1 MPAAAAPDPSKPEP
15 EITVLEQEKHDVK
28 SRLVDA
34 ARQVKHQGLVAYKR
48 VRPMTLA
55 AGVGIRTK
63 YYDLRVGD
71 YDFEYGRYN
80 HEFVNR
86 QPPPASN
93 NRAVPHVIYCL
104 WTGDNDITP
113 RRSQSLELLRQVHEG
128 VPVTLITPDNLADY
142 LVDGHP
148 LHPAYEYL
156 SYVHRSDYLRAYL
169 MHHHGG
175 GYSDIKRPLN
185 SWAPCFD
192 AIAEAPQKWA
202 VGYRELDSNSGARLP
217 RRIGRDVRRNYA
229 RVIGQSGFIFRPD
242 TSLTAEWMREL
253 DNRMNY
259 YADALSES
267 PGNAFGDNLG
277 YPIGWTGLLGKIISP
292 LLLKYH
298 ERLIIDNR
306 MLLAFSDYR

>member
-1 MPAAAAPDPSKPEP
+1 MSHRGG
-15 EITVLEQEKHDVK
+15 QEDTSRARDV
-28 SRLVDA
+28 
-34 ARQVKHQGLVAYKR
+34 ARQLKHQGLVAWKR
-48 VRPMTLA
+48 VRPTALA
-55 AGVGIRTK
+55 LGVGIRTK

-71 YDFEYGRYN
+71 YTFEYGRYN

-86 QPPPASN
+86 QPPPAAN
-93 NRAVPHVIYCL
+93 DRAVPRVIYCL

-113 RRSQSLELLRQVHEG
+113 RRRESLEILQQVHEG
-128 VPVTLITPDNLADY
+128 VPVQLITPDNLDDY
-142 LVDGHP
+142 LVEGHP

-169 MHHHGG
+169 LHHHGG

-192 AIAEAPQKWA
+192 AIAAAPEKWA
-202 VGYRELDSNSGARLP
+202 AGYRELNSNSGARLP

-229 RVIGQSGFIFRPD
+229 KVIGQSGFIVRPG
-242 TSLTAEWMREL
+242 TSLTAEWVREL

-267 PGNAFGDNLG
+267 PGNAFGDNPG

-292 LLLKYH
+292 LLLKH
-298 ERLIIDNR
+298 SDRLIIDER
-306 MLLAFSDYR
+306 MLLRFSNYR